1 MFKLRLSYRPYNH
14 LAFTFSGVTFINI
27 CVIYQMLRFMNLKN
41 CLAFIYLK
49 KKITNYVWYTFFLQS
64 IRPTFEDFPFY
75 FYVRHSILGHKSD
88 VCIPKN
94 MRNSVPPI
102 LPVFRHSVPLFRRSV
117 HMTPTYSLNTPFSI
131 RVPTRVHSY
140 INLL

>member
-41 CLAFIYLK
+41 CLAFIY
-49 KKITNYVWYTFFLQS
+49 LQS